1 MKAHTV
7 NPSRQ
12 FTHQFYHTP
21 LLLLAI
27 NCIFAKNL
35 RHRITSIHT
44 LNMKTI
50 KNTLFAFLFL
60 LTAFISNAQEGNFFI
75 HTVKKGQTLYSI
87 SRMYCTTVD
96 EIIRHNPEC
105 AAKLSV
111 GHELRIPQNNT
122 SIEQNAASDG
132 SNTTGKYH
140 TIKSGETL
148 YRLGKMYNI
157 TPQEICD
164 ANPGLSIENF
174 KAGEVILIPQSADKG
189 NSAELDKVQE
199 EKKETFTTHKVKRRQ
214 DREDICAIYGITDQE
229 LIAANPEINFRK
241 LKKNT
246 ILKIPVKSKSKEI
259 NPSSNTASEEQSANE
274 MLTQGKEEDM
284 TITPDHG
291 IDSNNSALNVAVI
304 LPFLLDSYAPNEQ
317 GKMVEY
323 YQGFLMAVKELKE
336 EGYSFNISTFDSG
349 HMEESLDSLLS
360 SGALDR
366 MDIIIG
372 ALYQNHNKELANF
385 AKKNNIPL
393 VIPFTSKEDE
403 IFRNPMVYVVN
414 SMQSYI
420 TPEVASQFVSTFPNA
435 NVIFIEDSE
444 KSNKKDFIAT
454 LTEELE
460 KNGITHTTQ
469 PIGNFLTSEKAER
482 VFREIL
488 IPDKENILIPSS
500 SSSGTLNTLLPTL
513 VQTRILDET
522 HSLPEF
528 KLFGYPEWQIYAKDT
543 RDQLYELDTHFY
555 VTFYSHYSLPEDS
568 KFQNEFIKLYN
579 RNIQNTYPRYGML
592 GYDTGYLFLL
602 AASKYGKDMH
612 TGINEIDFTPIQSGF
627 KFERVNNWGGL
638 INKKIYFIHYTRDY
652 NIEKIDFD
660 K

>member
-1 MKAHTV
+1 MRIHKST
-7 NPSRQ
+7 
-12 FTHQFYHTP
+12 
-21 LLLLAI
+21 
-27 NCIFAKNL
+27 IFAIL
-35 RHRITSIHT
+35 MMLVAII
-44 LNMKTI
+44 
-50 KNTLFAFLFL
+50 A
-60 LTAFISNAQEGNFFI
+60 NAQEGKFFT
-75 HTVKKGQTLYSI
+75 HTVSKGQTLYSI
-87 SRMYCTTVD
+87 SRMYGTTVD

-122 SIEQNAASDG
+122 AIQHDATSDNNNA
-132 SNTTGKYH
+132 TEKYH

-148 YRLGKMYNI
+148 YRLGKMYGI
-157 TPQEICD
+157 TTQAICD

-189 NSAELDKVQE
+189 NGTAQEQVQE
-199 EKKETFTTHKVKRRQ
+199 ERKITFTTHKVKRRE
-214 DREDICAIYGITDQE
+214 DREDICALYGITDQE
-229 LIAANPEINFRK
+229 LIAANPEIIYGK
-241 LKKNT
+241 LKKNM
-246 ILKIPVKSKSKEI
+246 ILKIPVKSKSQET
-259 NPSSNTASEEQSANE
+259 NPNPRTASEEHSGNE
-274 MLTQGKEEDM
+274 ILTLGKEEDI
-284 TITPDHG
+284 TITPDNDT
-291 IDSNNSALNVAVI
+291 DSNESALNVALI

-317 GKMVEY
+317 VKMVEY
-323 YQGFLMAVKELKE
+323 YQGFLMAVKKLKE
-336 EGYSFNISTFDSG
+336 EGYSFKISTFDSG

-360 SGALDR
+360 SGALDK

-372 ALYQNHNKELANF
+372 ALYQNHNKELASF
-385 AKKNNIPL
+385 AKKNSIPL

-420 TPEVASQFVSTFPNA
+420 IPEAASQFVNTFPNA
-435 NVIFIEDSE
+435 NVIFIEDGE

-454 LTEELE
+454 LTEELD

-469 PIGNFLTSEKAER
+469 PLSNLLTSEKAER
-482 VFREIL
+482 VFRDIL
-488 IPDKENILIPSS
+488 VPDKDNILIPSS

-513 VQTRILDET
+513 VQTRILDES

-543 RDQLYELDTHFY
+543 RDQLYELDTYFY

-568 KFQNEFIKLYN
+568 KFQNEFISLYN

-602 AASKYGKDMH
+602 AASKYGKEMH
-612 TGINEIDFTPIQSGF
+612 TRINELDFTPIQSGF